1 MKKRQDKIT
10 SDRETAESDKA
21 EALALKK
28 EYEEKLKA
36 ADKEAESIL
45 SEARK
50 VAMHNEQKIVDEAKQ
65 EAARIIERANA
76 EIKRNDDLAAKE
88 IVNERTKTMA
98 EKEALVK
105 AINVQRDT
113 NDMSDVHVYDVL
125 RGKWMVDDEAELHA
139 PLRNIGTDA
148 K

>member
-1 MKKRQDKIT
+1 MWHTGRMQAFLYLIKSRFVAWFTAIASAAAFAYIFWT
-10 SDRETAESDKA
+10 SS
-21 EALALKK
+21 
-28 EYEEKLKA
+28 
-36 ADKEAESIL
+36 
-45 SEARK
+45 RK
-50 VAMHNEQKIVDEAKQ
+50 VQLAETKADGE
-65 EAARIIERANA
+65 IERANA

-105 AINVQRDT
+105 AVNVQRGT

-125 RGKWMVDDEAELHA
+125 RGKWMVDDESELPA
-139 PLRNIGTDA
+139 PLRNIGKDA

>member
-1 MKKRQDKIT
+1 MQAFLYLIKSRFAAWFTAIASAAAFAYIFWT
-10 SDRETAESDKA
+10 SSRKVQLAETKA
-21 EALALKK
+21 EG
-28 EYEEKLKA
+28 E
-36 ADKEAESIL
+36 
-45 SEARK
+45 
-50 VAMHNEQKIVDEAKQ
+50 
-65 EAARIIERANA
+65 IERANA

-105 AINVQRDT
+105 AVNVQRGT

-125 RGKWMVDDEAELHA
+125 RGKWMVDDESELPA
-139 PLRNIGTDA
+139 PLRNIGKDA

>member
-1 MKKRQDKIT
+1 MWHTGRMQAFLYLIKSRFVAWFTAIASAAAFAYIFWT
-10 SDRETAESDKA
+10 SSHKVQLAETKA
-21 EALALKK
+21 DGE
-28 EYEEKLKA
+28 
-36 ADKEAESIL
+36 
-45 SEARK
+45 
-50 VAMHNEQKIVDEAKQ
+50 
-65 EAARIIERANA
+65 IERANA

-105 AINVQRDT
+105 AVNVQRGT

-125 RGKWMVDDEAELHA
+125 RGKWMVADESELPA
-139 PLRNIGTDA
+139 PLRNIGKDA

>member
-1 MKKRQDKIT
+1 MQAFLYLIKSRFVAWFTAIASAAAFAYIFWT
-10 SDRETAESDKA
+10 SSRKVQLAETKA
-21 EALALKK
+21 EG
-28 EYEEKLKA
+28 E
-36 ADKEAESIL
+36 
-45 SEARK
+45 
-50 VAMHNEQKIVDEAKQ
+50 
-65 EAARIIERANA
+65 IERANA

-105 AINVQRDT
+105 AVNVQRGT

-125 RGKWMVDDEAELHA
+125 RGKWMVDDESELPA
-139 PLRNIGTDA
+139 PLRNIGKDA

>member
-1 MKKRQDKIT
+1 MQAFLYLIKSRFVAWFMAIASAAAFAYIFWT
-10 SDRETAESDKA
+10 SS
-21 EALALKK
+21 
-28 EYEEKLKA
+28 
-36 ADKEAESIL
+36 
-45 SEARK
+45 RK
-50 VAMHNEQKIVDEAKQ
+50 VQLAETKADGE
-65 EAARIIERANA
+65 IERANA

-105 AINVQRDT
+105 AINVQRGT

-125 RGKWMVDDEAELHA
+125 RGKWMVDDESELPA
-139 PLRNIGTDA
+139 PLRNIGKDA

>member
-1 MKKRQDKIT
+1 MQALLYLLKSRFVAWFTAIASAAAFAYIFWT
-10 SDRETAESDKA
+10 SSRKVQLAETKA
-21 EALALKK
+21 EG
-28 EYEEKLKA
+28 E
-36 ADKEAESIL
+36 
-45 SEARK
+45 
-50 VAMHNEQKIVDEAKQ
+50 
-65 EAARIIERANA
+65 IERANA

-105 AINVQRDT
+105 AVNVQRGT

-125 RGKWMVDDEAELHA
+125 RGKWMVDDESEIPA
-139 PLRNIGTDA
+139 PLRNIGKDA

>member
-1 MKKRQDKIT
+1 MQAFLYLIKSRFVAWFMAIASAAAFAYIFWT
-10 SDRETAESDKA
+10 SSRKVQLAETKA
-21 EALALKK
+21 EG
-28 EYEEKLKA
+28 E
-36 ADKEAESIL
+36 
-45 SEARK
+45 
-50 VAMHNEQKIVDEAKQ
+50 
-65 EAARIIERANA
+65 IERANA

-105 AINVQRDT
+105 AVNVQRGT

-125 RGKWMVDDEAELHA
+125 RGNWMVDEESELPA
-139 PLRNIGTDA
+139 PLRNIGKDA

>member
-1 MKKRQDKIT
+1 MQAFLYLIKSRFVAWFTAIASAAAFAYIFWT
-10 SDRETAESDKA
+10 SSRKVQLAETKA
-21 EALALKK
+21 EG
-28 EYEEKLKA
+28 E
-36 ADKEAESIL
+36 
-45 SEARK
+45 
-50 VAMHNEQKIVDEAKQ
+50 
-65 EAARIIERANA
+65 IERANA

-105 AINVQRDT
+105 AVNVQRDT

-125 RGKWMVDDEAELHA
+125 RGKWMVDDESELPA
-139 PLRNIGTDA
+139 PLRNIGKDA

>member
-1 MKKRQDKIT
+1 MQAFLYLIKSRFVAWFTAIASAAAFAYIFWT
-10 SDRETAESDKA
+10 SSRKVQLAETKA
-21 EALALKK
+21 EG
-28 EYEEKLKA
+28 E
-36 ADKEAESIL
+36 
-45 SEARK
+45 
-50 VAMHNEQKIVDEAKQ
+50 
-65 EAARIIERANA
+65 IERANA

-105 AINVQRDT
+105 AVNVQRGT

-125 RGKWMVDDEAELHA
+125 RGKWMVDAESELPVPLH
-139 PLRNIGTDA
+139 NIGKDA

>member
-1 MKKRQDKIT
+1 MQAFLYLIKSRFVAWFTAIASAAAFAYIFWT
-10 SDRETAESDKA
+10 SSRKVQLAETKA
-21 EALALKK
+21 EG
-28 EYEEKLKA
+28 E
-36 ADKEAESIL
+36 
-45 SEARK
+45 
-50 VAMHNEQKIVDEAKQ
+50 
-65 EAARIIERANA
+65 IERANA

-105 AINVQRDT
+105 AVNVQRGT

-139 PLRNIGTDA
+139 PLRNIGKDA

>member
-1 MKKRQDKIT
+1 MWHTGRMQAFLYLIKSRFVAWFTAIASAAAFAYIFWT
-10 SDRETAESDKA
+10 SSRKVQLAETKA
-21 EALALKK
+21 EG
-28 EYEEKLKA
+28 E
-36 ADKEAESIL
+36 
-45 SEARK
+45 
-50 VAMHNEQKIVDEAKQ
+50 
-65 EAARIIERANA
+65 IERANA

-105 AINVQRDT
+105 AVNVQRGT

-125 RGKWMVDDEAELHA
+125 RGKWMVDDESELPA
-139 PLRNIGTDA
+139 PLRNTGNDA

>member
-1 MKKRQDKIT
+1 MQAFLYLIKSRFVAWFTAIASAAAFAYIFWT
-10 SDRETAESDKA
+10 SSRKVQLAETKA
-21 EALALKK
+21 EG
-28 EYEEKLKA
+28 E
-36 ADKEAESIL
+36 
-45 SEARK
+45 
-50 VAMHNEQKIVDEAKQ
+50 
-65 EAARIIERANA
+65 IERANA

-105 AINVQRDT
+105 AVNVQRGT

-125 RGKWMVDDEAELHA
+125 RGKWMVDDESELPA
-139 PLRNIGTDA
+139 PLRNIGKDD

>member
-1 MKKRQDKIT
+1 MQAFLYLIKSRFVAWFSAIASAAAFAYIFWT
-10 SDRETAESDKA
+10 SSRKVQLAETKA
-21 EALALKK
+21 EG
-28 EYEEKLKA
+28 E
-36 ADKEAESIL
+36 
-45 SEARK
+45 
-50 VAMHNEQKIVDEAKQ
+50 
-65 EAARIIERANA
+65 IERANA

-105 AINVQRDT
+105 AVNVQRGT

-125 RGKWMVDDEAELHA
+125 RGKWMVDDESELPA
-139 PLRNIGTDA
+139 PLRNIGKDA

>member
-1 MKKRQDKIT
+1 MQAFLYLIKSRFVAWLTAIASAAAFAYIFWT
-10 SDRETAESDKA
+10 SSRKVQLAETKA
-21 EALALKK
+21 EG
-28 EYEEKLKA
+28 E
-36 ADKEAESIL
+36 
-45 SEARK
+45 
-50 VAMHNEQKIVDEAKQ
+50 
-65 EAARIIERANA
+65 IERANA

-105 AINVQRDT
+105 AVNVQRGT

-125 RGKWMVDDEAELHA
+125 RGKWMVDDESELPA
-139 PLRNIGTDA
+139 PLRNIGKDA

>member
-1 MKKRQDKIT
+1 MQAFLYLIKSRFAAWFTAIASAAAFAYIFWT
-10 SDRETAESDKA
+10 SS
-21 EALALKK
+21 
-28 EYEEKLKA
+28 
-36 ADKEAESIL
+36 
-45 SEARK
+45 RK
-50 VAMHNEQKIVDEAKQ
+50 VQLAETKADGE
-65 EAARIIERANA
+65 IERANA

-105 AINVQRDT
+105 AVNVQRGT

-125 RGKWMVDDEAELHA
+125 RGKWMVDDESELPA
-139 PLRNIGTDA
+139 PLRNIGKDA